1 MHIQKSKKRPVI
13 LVPGF
18 LSTKLISWKKKEC
31 IGMNLDVG
39 ERVWINMQK
48 ILSTR
53 IVGPGT
59 GL

>member
-1 MHIQKSKKRPVI
+1 MI